1 MVQGRKWK
9 IGVAAGAALVAVA
22 GVALA
27 RGADQEPPADL
38 ILRGGTVYPGNAA
51 PFKGDVVVRGDRIV
65 YVGPKAP
72 GTAKKIID
80 ATGMI
85 VAPGFIDTHSHV
97 NNALASGDP
106 AARLVLPFLT
116 QGVTTAFIGVD
127 GGGDPEVARTFG
139 RDSSA
144 KGGEGEAA
152 LGQSSR
158 DYGINFATYVGLG
171 AVRLKVIG
179 PDDRAPTPEELTRM
193 QGLVSTAMCQGA
205 LGLSTGLFYAPQ
217 SFARLDEVVALA
229 RAAAEKGG
237 IYDSHLRDES
247 SYTIGLKGAVA
258 EAIEI
263 GREAGIPVHIAHIKA
278 LGVDVQGQAQAII
291 AQIEAAQKAGQI
303 VHADQYPWSASGTG
317 LSAALMPRWAQDG
330 GRAAMLKRFEDP
342 AAMAKMR
349 PEIADNLRR
358 RGGPVSL
365 LITSGPADAEGKTL
379 EQIAKASGVDPIDA
393 AIAIL
398 KRREAGVASF
408 NQSETDIAAFMQR
421 SWVVTSS
428 DASQG
433 HPRYYAS
440 FARKYATYVKDKQVI
455 DLRAFIDRSTAVTA
469 AMFGLEGRGQLKAGA
484 FADVIMFD
492 PARFAPRADY
502 IHPALFST
510 GMRTVVVNGVVAIE
524 NGEPTGAAGGRPL
537 PRQPKPGSCR

>member
-1 MVQGRKWK
+1 M
-9 IGVAAGAALVAVA
+9 ATAA

-27 RGADQEPPADL
+27 RGGGPEPGADL
-38 ILRGGTVYPGNAA
+38 ILRGGTIYPGNAA
-51 PFKGDVVVRGDRIV
+51 PFKGDVAIRGDRIV
-65 YVGPKAP
+65 YVGPRAQ
-72 GTAKKIID
+72 GSARRIID
-80 ATGMI
+80 ATGLI
-85 VAPGFIDTHSHV
+85 VAPGFIDTHTHV
-97 NNALASGDP
+97 NGALASGDP

-116 QGVTTAFIGVD
+116 QGVTTGFIGVD
-127 GGGDPEVARTFG
+127 GGGDPDVARTFG
-139 RDSSA
+139 RE
-144 KGGEGEAA
+144 KGGSGGDGEAA

-179 PDDRAPTPEELTRM
+179 PDDRAPTPEELARM

-217 SFARLDEVVALA
+217 SFARRDEVVALA
-229 RAAAEKGG
+229 RVAAEKGG

-278 LGVDVQGQAQAII
+278 LGVDVQGQAGAII
-291 AQIEAAQKAGQI
+291 AQIEAAHKAGQV

-330 GRAAMLKRFEDP
+330 GRAAMLRRFDDP
-342 AAMAKMR
+342 AAMARMR

-358 RGGPVSL
+358 RGGPASL
-365 LITSGPADAEGKTL
+365 LITSGPADAEGRTL
-379 EQIAKASGVDPIDA
+379 AQIATSTGADPIDA

-398 KRREAGVASF
+398 RKREAGVASF
-408 NQSETDIAAFMQR
+408 NQSEADIAAFMRQP
-421 SWVVTSS
+421 WVVTSS

-440 FARKYATYVKDKQVI
+440 FARKYATYVKEKQVI

-484 FADVIMFD
+484 FADVIAFD
-492 PARFAPRADY
+492 PGSFAPRADY
-502 IHPALFST
+502 VHPARFST
-510 GMRTVVVNGVVAIE
+510 GMRTVIVNGVVAID
-524 NGEPTGAAGGRPL
+524 NGAPTGAAGGRPL
-537 PRQPKPGSCR
+537 PRQPRPGSCR